1 MSDLAEMKARARAV
15 IQAHAKDLEALS
27 LDIHAHPELN
37 FREYHAH
44 GLLAGFLE
52 RNGFTVARGA
62 YEMPTAFCAVAGSG
76 SPTVAVLCE
85 YDALPEIG
93 HACGH
98 NLIAASGVAA
108 GLALK
113 ETLGDGNGTVVV
125 LGSPA
130 EEGGG
135 GKVFMIERGAFDG
148 IDAAMMLHPSPNDGA
163 WPTVNAIQTL
173 EVEFFGRNAHAA
185 ARPHEGINALDAMIA
200 AYNAVS
206 MLRQQMTPDARVH
219 GVITKGGVKP
229 NIIPDHTAAEFYVRA
244 ADDAKLEDL
253 KRRVLACF
261 EGAATA
267 TGCRL
272 EARWTGRPYSNLTTN
287 APLAECY
294 VENARLLGKTLPPRG
309 AGASGGPSTDMGNVS
324 HVVPSIHPM
333 FAIPTEAG
341 NHTPGFTA
349 AAATPEAHEAMRTAA
364 TALAMTALDVFMR
377 PEVLEAA
384 RKDFAE
390 AHAGAAATAPSS

>member
-1 MSDLAEMKARARAV
+1 MSELQQMKEQVRELIQGRAGE
-15 IQAHAKDLEALS
+15 LEAVS
-27 LDIHAHPELN
+27 LGIHANPELN
-37 FREYHAH
+37 FQEYHAH
-44 GLLAGFLE
+44 GLLADLLE
-52 RNGFTVARGA
+52 RNGFQVARGA

-98 NLIAASGVAA
+98 NLIAASGAAA

-113 ETLGDGNGTVVV
+113 EVLGDGNGTVVV

-135 GKVFMIERGAFDG
+135 GKVFMIERGAFEG
-148 IDAAMMLHPSPNDGA
+148 VDAAMMLHPSPNDGA
-163 WPTVNAIQTL
+163 WPSVNAIQTL
-173 EVEFFGRNAHAA
+173 EVEFHGRNAHAA
-185 ARPHEGINALDAMIA
+185 ARPQEGINALDAMIA
-200 AYNAVS
+200 AYNAIS

-253 KRRVLACF
+253 KQRVLACF

-272 EARWTGRPYSNLTTN
+272 EVRWTGRPYSNLTTN
-287 APLAECY
+287 TPLAECY
-294 VENARLLGKTLPPRG
+294 VENARTLGKTLPPRG
-309 AGASGGPSTDMGNVS
+309 AGAGGGPSTDMAMS
-324 HVVPSIHPM
+324 AMSSPRSTRCSPSRPRP
-333 FAIPTEAG
+333 AT
-341 NHTPGFTA
+341 TPLA
-349 AAATPEAHEAMRTAA
+349 SPPQPRHRTR
-364 TALAMTALDVFMR
+364 TR
-377 PEVLEAA
+377 
-384 RKDFAE
+384 RC
-390 AHAGAAATAPSS
+390 APPPPPWR

>member
-1 MSDLAEMKARARAV
+1 MVDLDEKKGRIRDV
-15 IQAHAKDLEALS
+15 IEAHAAELEAVS
-27 LDIHAHPELN
+27 LGIHGRPELN
-37 FREYHAH
+37 FHEYHAH
-44 GLLAGFLE
+44 DLLAGFLE
-52 RNGFTVARGA
+52 NKGFMVARGA

-76 SPTVAVLCE
+76 SPTIAVLCE

-113 ETLGDGNGTVVV
+113 DALGEGNGTIIV

-135 GKVFMIERGAFDG
+135 GKVLMVEQGAFDG
-148 IDAAMMLHPSPNDGA
+148 VDAAMMLHPSPNDGA
-163 WPTVNAIQTL
+163 WPSVNAIQTL
-173 EVEFFGRNAHAA
+173 DVEYFGRNAHAA
-185 ARPHEGINALDAMIA
+185 ARPHEGINALDAMVA
-200 AYNAVS
+200 AYNAIS

-229 NIIPDHTAAEFYVRA
+229 NIIPDHTAAEFYIRA

-272 EARWTGRPYSNLTTN
+272 EVRWTGRPYSNLTTN
-287 APLAECY
+287 NPMAESY
-294 VENARLLGKTLPPRG
+294 VENARLLGKSIPPRG
-309 AGASGGPSTDMGNVS
+309 AGAGGGPSTDMGNVS

-349 AAATPEAHEAMRTAA
+349 AAATAEAHQAMRTAA
-364 TALAMTALDVFMR
+364 TALAMTALDLYLR
-377 PEVLEAA
+377 PDLLKAA
-384 RKDFAE
+384 RADFE
-390 AHAGAAATAPSS
+390 VAHADRAPVKQEV

>member
-1 MSDLAEMKARARAV
+1 MSELDSRKQQARDV
-15 IQAHAKDLEALS
+15 IEAHAAALDTLS

-44 GLLAGFLE
+44 DVLTTFLE
-52 RNGFTVARGA
+52 EQGFSVARGA
-62 YEMPTAFCAVAGSG
+62 YEMPTAFCAAAGSG
-76 SPTVAVLCE
+76 APIIAVLCE

-98 NLIAASGVAA
+98 NLIAASGVAV

-113 ETLGDGNGTVVV
+113 EVLAEGEGTVIV

-135 GKVFMIERGAFDG
+135 GKVFMIERGAFEG
-148 IDAAMMLHPSPNDGA
+148 VDAAMMLHPSPNDGA
-163 WPTVNAIQTL
+163 WPVVNAIQTL
-173 EVEFFGRNAHAA
+173 EVEFFGRAAHAA
-185 ARPHEGINALDAMIA
+185 ARPHEGLNALDAIVA

-206 MLRQQMTPDARVH
+206 MLRQQMTSDARVH

-229 NIIPDHTAAEFYVRA
+229 NIIPDHTAAEFYIRA
-244 ADDAKLEDL
+244 ADDRKLEDL
-253 KRRVLACF
+253 KGRVLACF

-272 EARWTGRPYSNLTTN
+272 ESRWTGRPYSNIATN
-287 APLAECY
+287 NPVAEAY
-294 VENARLLGKTLPPRG
+294 VENARALGKALPARG
-309 AGASGGPSTDMGNVS
+309 AGAGGGPSTDMGNVS
-324 HVVPSIHPM
+324 HVVPSIHPN

-349 AAATPEAHEAMRTAA
+349 AAATPEAHVAMRTAA
-364 TALAMTALDVFMR
+364 TALAMTALDLYLR
-377 PEVLEAA
+377 PELLDAA
-384 RKDFAE
+384 RKDFLE
-390 AHAGAAATAPSS
+390 AHGRSAPS